1 VALGAIADH
10 GHGVVLEV
18 LLAQL
23 LAAAPSETM
32 FDAIEALVD
41 SQEASPLAS
50 RHALFAIVSF
60 VRWSVLQLQSIAQT
74 HRRLP
79 PWCRQSQ

>member
-1 VALGAIADH
+1 VTLGAIADH

-23 LAAAPSETM
+23 LATVLIETM
-32 FDAIEALVD
+32 LDAIEALAD

-60 VRWSVLQLQSIAQT
+60 VRSSVLQSQSMAPT
-74 HRRLP
+74 HHRLP